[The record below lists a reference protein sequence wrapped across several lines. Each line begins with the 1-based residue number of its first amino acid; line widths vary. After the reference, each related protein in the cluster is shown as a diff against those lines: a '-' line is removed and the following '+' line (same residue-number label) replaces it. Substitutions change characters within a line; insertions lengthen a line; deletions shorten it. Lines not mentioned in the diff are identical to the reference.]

1 MNAIT
6 VILRVN
12 LSVGGRCPPHAY
24 RKMHSS
30 PGAICNY
37 TSLDLTEKY
46 VQILYFQD
54 PTITSVIQN
63 SIIELQLVRMILKR
77 QLLLSDSADDRPIL
91 LTCIPH
97 FLQYA

>member
-1 MNAIT
+1 MLT
-6 VILRVN
+6 VDAQ
-12 LSVGGRCPPHAY
+12 PW
-24 RKMHSS
+24 
-30 PGAICNY
+30 AICNY

-91 LTCIPH
+91 LTLYHTSSNTLKFTTHLMLP
-97 FLQYA
+97 